1 MANISASFAA
11 ANQPR
16 LPNGVET
23 VDAFQT
29 YVTSATLSAGDVIH
43 FTNLKIPQGATILD
57 VRLYGDTQDGQSVF
71 QVGIAGGIVAPA
83 LFGSATAS
91 ATPAVKTQAQ
101 ALPYLVSVSDDAA
114 VRYVYPTLTQDGA
127 ATSGT
132 ASMSLGVRV
141 TWTMNKTR

>member
-43 FTNLKIPQGATILD
+43 FTNLKVPQGATILD
-57 VRLYGDTQDGQSVF
+57 VRLYGDTQDGQSIF
-71 QVGIAGGIVAPA
+71 QIGLGGGIVAPA

-101 ALPYLVSVSDDAA
+101 ALPYVVSVSDDAA